1 MDEQCG
7 MIEQEEPKV
16 EEVEEHECDEN
27 CEHEHEH
34 EHEHAEAGMPSLP
47 VWSDCRF

>member
-1 MDEQCG
+1 

-34 EHEHAEAGMPSLP
+34 EHGVLLDEAFQNVL
-47 VWSDCRF
+47 